1 MLSVTEHIVDTK
13 LADFDPAYLED
24 RYRTTLVSILREKK
38 AIVPARAGPAVPSRK
53 KNRRSMDVLKRSLET
68 ERPSMGAARQK
79 PAHWRTAATASNR
92 AIRSVRGCLKLGFR
106 FH

>member
-1 MLSVTEHIVDTK
+1 MVLPEQMLSVTEHIVDTK

-53 KNRRSMDVLKRSLET
+53 KKSSIYGRTQAQPGD
-68 ERPSMGAARQK
+68 GAAVDGRGK
-79 PAHWRTAATASNR
+79 AETGPLAH
-92 AIRSVRGCLKLGFR
+92 GGDCL
-106 FH
+106 